1 MDQVVERRS
10 AQPTAAA
17 SLGVSELSERALARL
32 PAEHGL
38 TPEARARRGFLAHIM
53 ATSAQPASARRHRL
67 HLITQY
73 ARAAPEASARVSQ
86 AKSALAENDLRAV
99 DTLLPVTSYPWQ
111 REGFAYW
118 SDRNPETAGARLV
131 ELLPEQPNTLR
142 RYTPDERPVV
152 FFFSGNRQ
160 AYVGAE
166 HEPAS
171 GFFGQDLQA
180 RASKYVAQCGR
191 AVLRMLQQT
200 ALRDAKLVMPVY
212 GALRSRHEQRL
223 VHFALSQDPAFVH
236 PSLRETADALFDAL
250 RAACAQ
256 RGFRAVTHSYGSS
269 AVVQCLTHLRER
281 IQAHDALAR
290 DVARGVCLQFGGYRL
305 HDLPDDLAP
314 HHHCVLSPLDEI
326 ALGSAGT
333 EPRYTSPV
341 QWPEHIWSSFGRDE
355 LAAMVRGDFERVPVS
370 RTKIKPSVDLW
381 CHVLEGMR
389 AYDSAGKPIAVLEK
403 ANGHF
408 LSGYTEA
415 AAQRVPPFLEAFS
428 Q

>member
-1 MDQVVERRS
+1 
-10 AQPTAAA
+10 
-17 SLGVSELSERALARL
+17 VSELSERALACL
-32 PAEHGL
+32 PEDRGL
-38 TPEARARRGFLAHIM
+38 TQEARARRAFLAHVM
-53 ATSAQPASARRHRL
+53 ATSAEPASARRHRR

-73 ARAAPEASARVSQ
+73 ARAAPEASATVSQ
-86 AKSALAENDLRAV
+86 AKNALADNDLRAV

-118 SDRNPETAGARLV
+118 SDLDAETAGARLV
-131 ELLPEQPNTLR
+131 ELLPDQSNTLR
-142 RYTPDERPVV
+142 RYKPDERPVV

-180 RASKYVAQCGR
+180 RASRYVAQCGQ
-191 AVLRMLQQT
+191 AVLRMLRQT
-200 ALRDAKLVMPVY
+200 PLRNAKLVMPVY
-212 GALRSRHEQRL
+212 GALQSRHEQRL
-223 VHFALSQDPAFVH
+223 IHFALSQDPAFVH
-236 PSLRETADALFDAL
+236 PSLLETADALFEAL
-250 RAACAQ
+250 LAVCSQ

-281 IQAHDALAR
+281 AGAHNELAR
-290 DVARGVCLQFGGYRL
+290 YVAQGACIQFGGYRL
-305 HDLPDDLAP
+305 HDLPGDWAP

-333 EPRYTSPV
+333 EPRYTSPL
-341 QWPEHIWSSFGRDE
+341 QWPEQMWSSCGLDA
-355 LAAMVRGDFERVPVS
+355 LAALVRGDFERVPVS
-370 RTKIKPSVDLW
+370 RTTIKPGVDLW
-381 CHVLEGMR
+381 CTALEGMR
-389 AYDSAGKPIAVLEK
+389 AYDAAGKPIALLEK

-415 AAQRVPPFLEAFS
+415 ATQRMPVLLEAFS
-428 Q
+428 QFQ